1 MGLCADGRLVASG
14 SADKTVRLW
23 ETHCASLAAH
33 FGSPRAST
41 GRPLATLQGHA
52 GPVHGVALSADG
64 RLLASAG
71 EDGTVRL
78 WGTPSGR
85 LQATLQGHVG
95 PVYCGS
101 LSADGRRLA
110 SGGLDRTIRL
120 SETTPPRGGRLL
132 ATLQGHTRAVFG
144 VALSADG
151 RLLASGG
158 LDGTVRLW

>member
-95 PVYCGS
+95 PVYCVS
-101 LSADGRRLA
+101 
-110 SGGLDRTIRL
+110 
-120 SETTPPRGGRLL
+120 
-132 ATLQGHTRAVFG
+132 
-144 VALSADG
+144 LSADG

-158 LDGTVRLW
+158 LGRTIRLSETTPPPGGRLLAPLPGHTPPGLWVALPAHWPRLASRRGVAAERPR